1 MKIKSKAK
9 ETMKKKVTAIAL
21 AVCILAVAVIGATM
35 AYFTDTDSKTNTFT
49 FGKVDIDLT
58 EDSTDANGAVKGDMS
73 TDGGITYDKVL
84 PGLVY
89 SKIPT
94 VTVVE
99 GPAWVVVTVT
109 VPTIYDHADFFN
121 GTANERDFV
130 MEKKVVGKNTI
141 YYFYSKDA
149 DGVAA
154 NTSLELFEQI
164 KINPALTQNDVAKKF
179 DMVINAYAIQ
189 KDGFSNAKAAYMT
202 AFGGPADVTATAAD
216 IANVLETADAGK
228 TVALSENVA
237 LTDTLTANANIT
249 INGAGNTITGNA
261 GTDGKSALVLAN
273 GGTVKDLNVTCG
285 TIEAPT
291 SGKYGIEAKGN
302 DVTIENSNIKY
313 ARAVFAD
320 NMASKTL
327 TIKNS
332 TLNGTYAMNTGS
344 NAPANIIVSDTKLYG
359 WTSYDISG
367 NASFTNCEF
376 GKGDTGYAVLKPY
389 DNTTLTNC
397 VFSAEYLEAATNNQY
412 GFDVGATGFTV
423 NFNNCYVM
431 QNGVKTPLS
440 ATLLKQMFNVDAGN
454 YQACTWIINGTPV
467 PFN

>member
-1 MKIKSKAK
+1 
-9 ETMKKKVTAIAL
+9 MKKKVTAIAL

-58 EDSTDANGAVKGDMS
+58 EDSTDANGAVKGVIS
-73 TDGGITYDKVL
+73 TGGGITYPGVL

-89 SKIPT
+89 SKVPT
-94 VTVVE
+94 VKLADNSLPAYVVIT
-99 GPAWVVVTVT
+99 ATI
-109 VPTIYDHADFFN
+109 PTIYDWEGLFN
-121 GTANERDFV
+121 YKIDSAFDWD
-130 MEKKVVGKNTI
+130 KKTVGENTI
-141 YYFYSKDA
+141 YYFYAKETLDEDA
-149 DGVAA
+149 GR
-154 NTSLELFEQI
+154 TSVTPFTEV
-164 KINPALTQNDVAKKF
+164 KINPALTQEQLGINATF

-189 KDGFSNAKAAYMT
+189 TDGFNGPMAAFWA
-202 AFGGPADVTATAAD
+202 AFGTPADVTATAAD
-216 IANVLETADAGK
+216 IANVLGTADAGK
-228 TVALSENVA
+228 TVALSENVT

-261 GTDGKSALVLAN
+261 GTNGKSALVLAD
-273 GGTVKDLNVTCG
+273 GGTVKDLNVTCD

-291 SGKYGIEAKGN
+291 SNKYGIEAKGD
-302 DVTIENSNIKY
+302 DVTVENSNIKY

-320 NMASKTL
+320 NMAGKTL

-344 NAPANIIVSDTKLYG
+344 NAPENIVVSDTKLYG

-367 NASFTNCEF
+367 SASFTNCEF
-376 GKGDTGYAVLKPY
+376 GKGETGYAVLKPY
-389 DNTTLTNC
+389 DNTTLTDC
-397 VFSAEYLEAATNNQY
+397 VFSAEYLDAANNDQY
-412 GFDVGATGFTV
+412 GFDVGAAGFTV

-440 ATLLKQMFNVDAGN
+440 ATLLKQMFNKDAGN
-454 YQACTWIINGTPV
+454 YQACTWNINGTLV
-467 PFN
+467 SFN